1 MTDHQNDVVPLES
14 YDPAEIFGDT
24 PDPFGVDAL
33 GITWRRKEH
42 HVGIRAEPNGP
53 LVAHAGL
60 VVLPVSVGGRRT
72 DVVGLGGVAVAAGRR
87 GNGLARAVVG
97 GALARARELGPQA
110 AILFCRPDVAGLY
123 TRLGWRPVEGPVE
136 VEQPAGPVVM
146 PLRTMWFPLHEGARR
161 PEGAVRLHSLP
172 M

>member
-1 MTDHQNDVVPLES
+1 MTDLQNTVVPLDD
-14 YDPAEIFGDT
+14 YDMSEILGDT
-24 PDPFGVDAL
+24 PDAFGVAEL
-33 GITWRRKEH
+33 GFTWRPKEH
-42 HVGIRAEPNGP
+42 HVGIRAEPDGR

-60 VVLPVSVGGRRT
+60 VVLPVTAGGRHT
-72 DVVGLGGVAVAAGRR
+72 ELVGLGGVAVAADRR
-87 GNGLARAVVG
+87 GRGLARAVVD
-97 GALARARELGPQA
+97 GALARARALGPST

-123 TRLGWRPVEGPVE
+123 ARLGWRPVEGPVE

-146 PLRTMWFPLHEGARR
+146 PLRTMWFPLREGAQF

>member
-1 MTDHQNDVVPLES
+1 MTDHRNNVVPLER
-14 YDPAEIFGDT
+14 YDLAEIFGDT
-24 PDPFGVDAL
+24 QDAFGVAAL
-33 GITWRRKEH
+33 GITWRPKEH
-42 HVGIRAEPNGP
+42 HVGILAEPDGR

-72 DVVGLGGVAVAAGRR
+72 DAVGLGGVAVAADRR
-87 GNGLARAVVG
+87 GQGLARAVVD
-97 GALARARELGPQA
+97 GALARARELGPRLA
-110 AILFCRPDVAGLY
+110 FLFCRPEVAGLY
-123 TRLGWRPVEGPVE
+123 TRLGWRPLEAPVE

-146 PLRTMWFPLHEGARR
+146 PLRTLWFPLHEGARW